1 MEPIVGAYAEADAG
15 AEGDDAEPAEADVG
29 EDAAEDGQEVGD
41 GVPEVEDLGG
51 DSAGHEVPLDEVQ
64 DHVGRQPERGH
75 LLEDLVRCMPPRTE
89 PPSGRQTQ
97 INPTYTYTKQN

>member
-1 MEPIVGAYAEADAG
+1 MGAYAEADAG